1 MYSKVVETT
10 NFLKETTEYRPKVA
24 IVLGSGLGNLVDFID
39 EKMEIDYSDIPNFP
53 VSTVAG
59 HDGKLVFG
67 KIGGIEVVAMKGRFH
82 FYEGY
87 EMKEVTYPM
96 YVMKQ
101 FGIEKLIVSNAA
113 GGSNKT
119 YDPGTL
125 MLITDHIN
133 AFGTNPLIGK
143 NDDRFG
149 PRFPDMTEAYKI
161 YLRDLAKEVADNL
174 GIAYKEG
181 VYLGTTGPTYETG
194 AEVRAF
200 TGMGADAIGM
210 STVPE
215 VTIANYLGI
224 DVLGISCITNMATG
238 IAEKAHSHEDV
249 VDVAKK
255 AGENFCNWVI
265 NIVKKIG

>member
-1 MYSKVVETT
+1 MYNRVMETT
-10 NFLKETTEYRPKVA
+10 EFLKNSTEYRPKVA

-39 EKMEIDYSDIPNFP
+39 EKVEIEYGDIPNFP

-67 KIGGIEVVAMKGRFH
+67 KIGDVEVVAMKGRFH

-87 EMKEVTYPM
+87 EMKQVTYPM

-113 GGSNKT
+113 GGSNDT
-119 YDPGTL
+119 YEPGTL

-133 AFGTNPLIGK
+133 AFGTNPLIGH

-161 YLRDLAKEVADNL
+161 YLRDLAKEVANEL
-174 GIAYKEG
+174 KISYREGI
-181 VYLGTTGPTYETG
+181 YLGNTGPTYETA

-200 TGMGADAIGM
+200 TRMGADAVGM

-215 VTIANYLGI
+215 VTVANYLGI

-238 IAEKAHSHEDV
+238 IAKKAHSHADV
-249 VDVAKK
+249 VEVAKK

-265 NIVKKIG
+265 GVVKKLG

>member
-1 MYSKVVETT
+1 MYNQVMETVD
-10 NFLKETTEYRPKVA
+10 FLKKSVEYNPKIA
-24 IVLGSGLGNLVDFID
+24 IILGSGLGNMVDFIE
-39 EKMEIDYSDIPNFP
+39 EKVEIEYKDIPNFP
-53 VSTVAG
+53 VSTVSG

-67 KIGGIEVVAMKGRFH
+67 KIGNVEVVAMKGIFH

-87 EMKEVTYPM
+87 DMKKVTYPM

-101 FGIEKLIVSNAA
+101 FGIKKVIVSNAA
-113 GGSNKT
+113 GGSNDTFK
-119 YDPGTL
+119 PGTL

-133 AFGTNPLIGK
+133 SFGTNPLIGP

-149 PRFPDMTEAYKI
+149 PRFPDMTEVYKK
-161 YLRDLAKEVADNL
+161 YLIEQAKEVAEEI
-174 GIAYKEG
+174 GIEYREG
-181 VYLGTTGPTYETG
+181 VYLGNTGPTYETA

-200 TGMGADAIGM
+200 TRMGADAVGM

-215 VTIANYLGI
+215 TTVANYLGM

-238 IAEKAHSHEDV
+238 IAKKAHSHTDV

-255 AGENFCNWVI
+255 AGENFCNWVV

>member
-1 MYSKVVETT
+1 MYTKVVETT
-10 NFLKETTEYRPKVA
+10 KFLEKATEYRPKIA
-24 IVLGSGLGNLVDFID
+24 IVLGSGLGNLVDFIE
-39 EKMEIDYSDIPNFP
+39 EKVEIEYTEIPNFP

-67 KIGGIEVVAMKGRFH
+67 KIGGVEVVAMKGRFH

-113 GGSNKT
+113 GGSNET
-119 YDPGTL
+119 FEPGTL

-133 AFGTNPLIGK
+133 AFGTNPLIGH
-143 NDDRFG
+143 NDERFG
-149 PRFPDMTEAYKI
+149 PRFPDMTEVYKL
-161 YLRDLAKEVADNL
+161 YLRELAKEVAEEE
-174 GIAYKEG
+174 GISYREG
-181 VYLGTTGPTYETG
+181 VYLGNTGPTYETG

-200 TGMGADAIGM
+200 TRMGADAVGM

-215 VTIANYLGI
+215 TTVANYLGI
-224 DVLGISCITNMATG
+224 DVIGISCITNMATG
-238 IAEKAHSHEDV
+238 IAKKAHSHEDV

-255 AGENFCNWVI
+255 AGENFCKWVVG
-265 NIVKKIG
+265 IVKKIG

>member
-1 MYSKVVETT
+1 MYKQVMDTVKFLEKKV
-10 NFLKETTEYRPKVA
+10 NNRPKIA
-24 IVLGSGLGNLVDFID
+24 IILGSGLGNMVDFIED
-39 EKMEIDYSDIPNFP
+39 KIEIEYKDIPNFP

-67 KIGGIEVVAMKGRFH
+67 KIGNVEVVAMKGRFH

-87 EMKEVTYPM
+87 DMKKVTYPI

-101 FGIEKLIVSNAA
+101 FGIEKVIVSNAA
-113 GGSNKT
+113 GGSNDT
-119 YDPGTL
+119 FVPGTL

-133 AFGTNPLIGK
+133 AFGTNPLIGP

-149 PRFPDMTEAYKI
+149 PRFPDMTEVYKI
-161 YLRDLAKEVADNL
+161 YLRDLAKEVADDI
-174 GIAYKEG
+174 GIEYREG
-181 VYLGTTGPTYETG
+181 IYLGNTGPTYETG

-200 TGMGADAIGM
+200 TRMGADAVGM

-215 VTIANYLGI
+215 TTIANYLGM

-238 IAEKAHSHEDV
+238 IAKKAHSHADV
-249 VDVAKK
+249 VEVAKK
-255 AGENFCNWVI
+255 AGDNFCNWVV